1 MRIGRRAR
9 GLHADLIVRDVGFF
23 RVSPRRSGRPSRARA
38 AALAGSAIVCV
49 GCASI
54 EPARYGIQSLSLE
67 GNRSVSESAITECL
81 ITRERD
87 RFQLGIGLS
96 EPACGVPPFDS
107 SPVRLRLWRWPWA
120 EWPSFNRAVFDRDL
134 EGVLRF
140 YRARGYYAAKVVEVR
155 YRPDSAAT
163 NGAAGRC
170 EAEDCRL
177 DVSVVVDEGEP
188 TLIAAVSVAGLESL
202 PVDVQR
208 SARAAVLLGP
218 GQPPDEALHDRSKQN
233 IKTALYDT
241 GWAGVTVKG
250 HVALDPARRRADI
263 AYRVEPGPRY
273 RFGRVQ
279 VHGNGNLPRDVIEK
293 AANLAPGQ
301 DFDPEVLR
309 EMQAE
314 VFALGAFSAVE
325 VEEALDPARATADVR
340 INVTP
345 LPPDALR
352 VGAGVLSGAA
362 RRTDTGEVQSI
373 PQWDVHLFGR
383 YQRRHLF
390 GSLGQL
396 TIEDRP
402 RLIFSS
408 AFPGLDSPRPGN
420 VASVALTQ
428 PGWLEARTTTFV
440 RTVWDY
446 GPDPYLDFFRSD
458 LFLRVGATRGFWR
471 RQLIGTFAVQQ
482 DLYSVLESGTTGIAE
497 PEDEVDATGDA
508 DGELGVPSSYRYTY
522 LEQDL
527 RLDLRDSRT
536 RPRAGAYFALNAT
549 ESVRWPGS
557 DWTAFRI
564 APEVRAYVPLPLDI
578 VFAQRVALASLFVF
592 DSNASLDEDSRALG
606 PNNYRLRGGGA
617 SSNRGFLAGTLGVGL
632 DGGTR
637 RWETSFELR
646 VPIGQ
651 SFVVAGFADFGDV
664 SRTGSF
670 RLNHLNTTLGYGLRY
685 HTVIGAIRFD
695 VGYRV
700 PAWQR
705 ADGSDGIEAD
715 ANTLLFSDAPGAM
728 HLTIGDPF

>member
-1 MRIGRRAR
+1 M
-9 GLHADLIVRDVGFF
+9 
-23 RVSPRRSGRPSRARA
+23 
-38 AALAGSAIVCV
+38 ALACAAIGWV

-54 EPARYGIQSLSLE
+54 EAGRYGVRSLSVT
-67 GNRSVSESAITECL
+67 GQQQVSESAITECL

-87 RFQLGIGLS
+87 RFELGIGLS
-96 EPACGVPPFDS
+96 DPQCGVPPFDT
-107 SPVRLRLWRWPWA
+107 SPFRLRLWRWPWA

-140 YRARGYYAAKVVEVR
+140 YRARGFYAARVLEVR
-155 YRPDSAAT
+155 YQPEAAARDA
-163 NGAAGRC
+163 AAGAC
-170 EAEDCRL
+170 AAPDCQL
-177 DVSVVVDEGEP
+177 DIRIVIDEGEP
-188 TLIAAVSVAGLESL
+188 TLVDRVDISGLDGL
-202 PVDVQR
+202 PEDVR
-208 SARAAVLLGP
+208 RAARGGLLLGP
-218 GQPPDEALHDRSKQN
+218 GQPPDEAVHDRTKQN
-233 IKTALYDT
+233 IQRALYAA
-241 GWAGVTVKG
+241 GWAGVRVNG
-250 HVALDPARRRADI
+250 RVELDPARRRAAI
-263 AYRVEPGPRY
+263 EYEVVPGPRY
-273 RFGRVQ
+273 HFGRVE
-279 VHGNGNLPRDVIEK
+279 VTGNGQLPRDVIEK
-293 AANLAPGQ
+293 AANLPQGQ
-301 DFDPEVLR
+301 MFDPDVLR
-309 EMQAE
+309 EVQAE
-314 VFALGAFSAVE
+314 VFALGAFSSVE
-325 VEEALDPARATADVR
+325 VEEALDAASARADVR
-340 INVTP
+340 ITVTP
-345 LPPDALR
+345 LPADALR
-352 VGAGVLSGAA
+352 VGAGVLSGAV
-362 RRTDTGEVQSI
+362 RRTDTGEVQSV

-402 RLIFSS
+402 RLIFSA

-420 VASVALTQ
+420 VASVALSQ
-428 PGWLEARTTTFV
+428 PGWLEARTTAFA

-446 GPDPYLDFFRSD
+446 GPDPFLDFVRSD

-471 RQLIGTFAVQQ
+471 RQLIATLAAQQ
-482 DLYSVLESGTTGIAE
+482 DIYSVLESGSTGISE
-497 PEDEVDATGDA
+497 PPDEADDPAAEDE
-508 DGELGVPSSYRYTY
+508 EEIEIPSSYRYTY

-536 RPRAGAYFALNAT
+536 RPRSGAYFGLNAT
-549 ESVRWPGS
+549 ESLRWPGS
-557 DWTAFRI
+557 DWTAFRL
-564 APEVRAYVPLPLDI
+564 APEVRTYVPLPLDM
-578 VFAQRVALASLFVF
+578 VFAQRVALASLFVL
-592 DSNASLDEDSRALG
+592 DSSPALDDDSRELG

-664 SRTGSF
+664 SRDGAF
-670 RLNHLNTTLGYGLRY
+670 RFNHLNTTLGYGLRY

-705 ADGSDGIEAD
+705 ADGSNGIEAD
-715 ANTLLFSDAPGAM
+715 ANELLFSDLPGAM

>member
-1 MRIGRRAR
+1 VLGTP
-9 GLHADLIVRDVGFF
+9 F
-23 RVSPRRSGRPSRARA
+23 SRSSRARA
-38 AALAGSAIVCV
+38 AALIGSVFV
-49 GCASI
+49 SSGCASI
-54 EPARYGIQSLSLE
+54 EAGRHGVRSLSVS
-67 GNRSVSESAITECL
+67 GNRGVSETAITECL
-81 ITRERD
+81 ITRERES
-87 RFQLGIGLS
+87 FELGIGLS
-96 EPACGVPPFDS
+96 DPECGVPPFDT
-107 SPVRLRLWRWPWA
+107 SPVQLRLWRWPWT

-155 YRPDSAAT
+155 YLPEAAAK

-170 EAEDCRL
+170 DTDDCRL
-177 DVSVVVDEGEP
+177 DVTIVVDEGEP
-188 TLIAAVSVAGLESL
+188 TLIGNVILSGLDGL
-202 PVDVQR
+202 PPDVQR
-208 SARAAVLLGP
+208 TARAAVLLGP
-218 GQPPDEALHDRSKQN
+218 GQPPDEAIHDRTKKQ
-233 IKTALYDT
+233 IGRVLYEA
-241 GWAGVTVKG
+241 GWAGVQVLG
-250 HVALDPARRRADI
+250 RVELDPARRLADI
-263 AYRVEPGPRY
+263 EYRVQPGPRY
-273 RFGRVQ
+273 HFGRVE
-279 VHGNGNLPRDVIEK
+279 VAGNGRLPREIIEK
-293 AANLAPGQ
+293 AADLAPGQ
-301 DFDPEVLR
+301 QFDPDVLR

-314 VFALGAFSAVE
+314 VFALGAFSAVDVDE
-325 VEEALDPARATADVR
+325 VLDPARARADVR
-340 INVTP
+340 IHVTP

-362 RRTDTGEVQSI
+362 RRTETDEVQSI

-396 TIEDRP
+396 TLEDRP

-408 AFPGLDSPRPGN
+408 AFPGVESPRPGN
-420 VASVALTQ
+420 VASVALSQ
-428 PGWLEARTTTFV
+428 PGWLEARTTAFA

-471 RQLIGTFAVQQ
+471 RQLIGTLALQQ
-482 DLYSVLESGTTGIAE
+482 DVYTVLEDDTPSIAE
-497 PEDEVDATGDA
+497 PAEDVDAIDM
-508 DGELGVPSSYRYTY
+508 GEDDDSISLPSSYRYTY

-536 RPRAGAYFALNAT
+536 RPRAGAYFGFNAT

-557 DWTAFRI
+557 DWTAFRL
-564 APEVRAYVPLPLDI
+564 APEVRGYVPLPLDI

-592 DSNASLDEDSRALG
+592 DANPTLDDDSQSLG

-637 RWETSFELR
+637 RWETSLELR

-664 SRTGSF
+664 SRGGAF
-670 RLNHLNTTLGYGLRY
+670 RFNHLNTTFGYGLRY
-685 HTVIGAIRFD
+685 YTVIGAIRFD

-705 ADGSDGIEAD
+705 ADGSNGIEAD
-715 ANTLLFSDAPGAM
+715 PNTLIFSDIPGAM